1 MPAGHVILAMLVASA
16 LGLLFNAD
24 HLMKTAEGLPFD
36 STKRSV
42 AVGLM
47 RPVHGLSELLRL
59 DRPRERLDVA
69 LGHGPAPE
77 SDPFTVPIS
86 AAVPDTSSTT
96 TTTTTTPHPT
106 RPGDSTSTTQP
117 VTTTTTRPAPTTT
130 TTARPQATEEQ
141 ALRIWVA
148 GDSLSAEFGKSL
160 HRLGYDSGEIWPLGA
175 VDFHVSSGLARPDYF
190 NWPAEITAKAQELD
204 PHVVVL
210 MLGSNDDQNL
220 KGPDGR
226 THSFGSEAWQ
236 TEYRRRVG
244 AVMDQVL
251 AGDRYVVYVGVPIM
265 RNGDRNPRYEL
276 INSIIEGEAT
286 KADRKG
292 RVWYVDAYT
301 LFKDDNG
308 AYAQYLPNEK
318 GELVEVRT
326 GDGIHFQR
334 AGADRLARQTLEVMA
349 RPFGIEAYR
358 PDK

>member
-1 MPAGHVILAMLVASA
+1 MPAGHAILAMLVAFT
-16 LGLLFNAD
+16 LGLLFNAGA
-24 HLMKTAEGLPFD
+24 LMKTAEALPYG
-36 STKRSV
+36 STKRTI

-47 RPVHGLSELLRL
+47 RPIHGLSELLRL

-77 SDPFTVPIS
+77 GDPFTVPIS
-86 AAVPDTSSTT
+86 AAVPDTT
-96 TTTTTTPHPT
+96 TTTTTTPQPT
-106 RPGDSTSTTQP
+106 RPGE
-117 VTTTTTRPAPTTT
+117 TTTTTRPAPTTT
-130 TTARPQATEEQ
+130 TRPEPTTTTTRPQATKEQ

-190 NWPAEITAKAQELD
+190 NWPAEITAKVQELD

-244 AVMDQVL
+244 AVMDQIL

-276 INSIIEGEAT
+276 INSIIEGEA
-286 KADRKG
+286 KQADRKG
-292 RVWYVDAYT
+292 KVWYVDAYT
-301 LFKDDNG
+301 LFQDGDG

-334 AGADRLARQTLEVMA
+334 AGADRLARRTLEVMS

-358 PDK
+358 PGK